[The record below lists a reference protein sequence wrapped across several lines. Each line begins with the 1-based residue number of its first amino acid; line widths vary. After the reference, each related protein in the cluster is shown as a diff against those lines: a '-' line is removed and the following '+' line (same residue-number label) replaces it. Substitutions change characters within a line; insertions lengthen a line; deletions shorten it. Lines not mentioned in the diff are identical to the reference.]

1 MENVPDTDCVDLFII
16 AIMQMLRKIPYIEAF
31 IISRAGAS
39 WNVYDGPIYCNSGR
53 NHVFCLPYPH
63 LIIYMDWGGGGRPTS
78 ASVTPTPAKK
88 KTGSRGLALSRN
100 LFTCLLRKCMM
111 IVGRI

>member
-88 KTGSRGLALSRN
+88 KPGHVA
-100 LFTCLLRKCMM
+100 
-111 IVGRI
+111 